1 MAAAEP
7 CNSGNHVAKFIREQV
22 IECVS
27 PPDLKISN
35 FLFYF
40 MCAEYTNKI
49 YSDVYNIFLNKQ
61 EIFQKG
67 RGRWTINYTCTQS
80 ARIDWFENFGYFY

>member
-40 MCAEYTNKI
+40 MCAEYIPTFITFFKI
-49 YSDVYNIFLNKQ
+49 NRKYFRKGGDVGL
-61 EIFQKG
+61 
-67 RGRWTINYTCTQS
+67 
-80 ARIDWFENFGYFY
+80 

>member
-49 YSDVYNIFLNKQ
+49 YSDVYNIF
-61 EIFQKG
+61 
-67 RGRWTINYTCTQS
+67 
-80 ARIDWFENFGYFY
+80 